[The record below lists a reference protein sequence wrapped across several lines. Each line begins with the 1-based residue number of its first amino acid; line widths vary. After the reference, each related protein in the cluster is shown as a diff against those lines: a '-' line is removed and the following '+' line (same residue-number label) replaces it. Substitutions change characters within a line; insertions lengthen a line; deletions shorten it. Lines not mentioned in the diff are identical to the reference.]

1 MFVGH
6 NTYNNSLLSSNS
18 IRNLKLWINTLS
30 VSCMPDINI
39 SSVYFQKLLFYVIH
53 LSACTSFQLNG
64 QAPLDDNLSLPNQ
77 PAATRCLGENP

>member
-1 MFVGH
+1 
-6 NTYNNSLLSSNS
+6 
-18 IRNLKLWINTLS
+18 
-30 VSCMPDINI
+30 MPDINI